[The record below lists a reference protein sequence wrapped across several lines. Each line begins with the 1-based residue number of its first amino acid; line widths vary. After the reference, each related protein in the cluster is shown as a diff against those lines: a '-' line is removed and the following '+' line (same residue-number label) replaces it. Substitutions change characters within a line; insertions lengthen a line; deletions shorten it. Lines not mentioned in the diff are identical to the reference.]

1 MRDAVLIVDD
11 VELNRGILCEM
22 LEGEYRTLEAQDG
35 IEALEAME
43 AHRDEIAVVL
53 LDLMMPRMGGLE
65 VLETMAQQHL
75 LDRFPALIITGET
88 SPEMEDRCLA
98 SGAYDFIKKPFQPS
112 LVLRRTRNA
121 AALFTYKNHLEE
133 QVALQTAQLTRQ
145 AEALRAKNAQLRE
158 MNEMTIEL
166 LSDIIEARNLE
177 SGTHVQRVRAFTRIL
192 GLRLMERFPE
202 YGLDRNQVEVIA
214 LASMMHDVGK
224 IMISDAIL
232 LKPGKLTPE
241 EFDIIKQHTVL
252 GCEVLDHTSYMW
264 EEDYYRCCL
273 QICRSHHEKFD
284 GRGYPEGLAGD
295 SIPIAAQIVSIADC
309 YDALTNERVY
319 KKAFSP
325 EKSYEMLMGGECG
338 VFNPKLMQ
346 CLEDCR
352 EKFEAEVRKK
362 EKAANIYAALSGG
375 KVDEG

>member
-241 EFDIIKQHTVL
+241 EFDIIKQHTIL

-325 EKSYEMLMGGECG
+325 ERSYEMLMGGECG

-375 KVDEG
+375 KADEG

>member
-1 MRDAVLIVDD
+1 MRDTVLIVDD

-22 LEGEYRTLEAQDG
+22 LEGKYRTLEAQDG
-35 IEALEAME
+35 IEAMEAME
-43 AHRDEIAVVL
+43 AHRDELAVVL
-53 LDLMMPRMGGLE
+53 LDLIMPRMGGLE

-75 LDRFPALIITGET
+75 LDRFPVLIITGET
-88 SPEMEDRCLA
+88 SPEIEDRCLA

-166 LSDIIEARNLE
+166 LSDIIEARTLE

-352 EKFEAEVRKK
+352 EEFEAQVRQK

-375 KVDEG
+375 KADEG

>member
-65 VLETMAQQHL
+65 VLETMARQHL
-75 LDRFPALIITGET
+75 LDRFPVLIITGET
-88 SPEMEDRCLA
+88 SPEIEDRCLA

-192 GLRLMERFPE
+192 GLRLMERCPE
-202 YGLDRNQVEVIA
+202 YGLDRQTVDVIA

-241 EFDIIKQHTVL
+241 EFDTIKQHTIL

-264 EEDYYRCCL
+264 EEDYYRYCL
-273 QICRSHHEKFD
+273 QICRYHHEKYD
-284 GRGYPEGLAGD
+284 GRGYPEGLRGD
-295 SIPIAAQIVSIADC
+295 GIPIAAQIVSIADC

-325 EKSYEMLMGGECG
+325 ETSYEMMMGGECG
-338 VFNPKLMQ
+338 VFNPKLMH

-352 EKFEAEVRKK
+352 AEFEAQVRNK
-362 EKAANIYAALSGG
+362 ENTAKIYTVLPNGKAE
-375 KVDEG
+375 DT

>member
-1 MRDAVLIVDD
+1 MRDIVLVVED
-11 VELNRGILCEM
+11 VELNRGILCDM
-22 LEGEYRTLEAQDG
+22 LEEDYRTVEACDG
-35 IEALEAME
+35 IEALNAMAE
-43 AHRDEIAVVL
+43 YVDEIAVVL
-53 LDLMMPRMGGLE
+53 LDLVMPRLGGLE
-65 VLETMAQQHL
+65 VLETMREQRL
-75 LDRFPALIITGET
+75 LDRFPVLIITGET
-88 SPEMEDRCLA
+88 SPEIEDKCLA
-98 SGAYDFIKKPFQPS
+98 FGAYDFIKKPFQPPLVRRRVKNAES
-112 LVLRRTRNA
+112 L
-121 AALFTYKNHLEE
+121 FSYKNHLEE
-133 QVALQTAQLTRQ
+133 RVAEQTAQLTQQ
-145 AEALRAKNAQLRE
+145 AETLRAKNKQLRE

-192 GLRLMERFPE
+192 GLRLMERCPE
-202 YGLDRNQVEVIA
+202 YGLDRQTVDVIA

-241 EFDIIKQHTVL
+241 EFDAIKRHTIL

>member
-1 MRDAVLIVDD
+1 MRDAVLIVED
-11 VELNRGILCEM
+11 VELNRGILCDM
-22 LEGEYRTLEAQDG
+22 LEGEYRTLEARDG
-35 IEALEAME
+35 IEALEVMA

-53 LDLMMPRMGGLE
+53 LDLMMPRLGGLD
-65 VLETMAQQHL
+65 VLEAMAEQRL
-75 LDRFPALIITGET
+75 LDRFPVLIITGET

-112 LVLRRTRNA
+112 LVLRRTKNA
-121 AALFTYKNHLEE
+121 EALFTYKNRLEE
-133 QVALQTAQLTRQ
+133 QVTLQTAQLTQQ
-145 AEALRAKNAQLRE
+145 AEALRVKNAQLRE

-192 GLRLMERFPE
+192 GLRLMEKYPE
-202 YGLDRNQVEVIA
+202 YGLDRKTVDVIA

-241 EFDIIKQHTVL
+241 EFDTIKQHTIL
-252 GCEVLDHTSYMW
+252 GCEVLEHTSYMW
-264 EEDYYRCCL
+264 EEDYYRYCL
-273 QICRSHHEKFD
+273 QICRYHHEKYD
-284 GRGYPEGLAGD
+284 GRGYPEGLRGD
-295 SIPIAAQIVSIADC
+295 GIPIAAQIVSIADC

-325 EKSYEMLMGGECG
+325 ETSYEMMMGGECG
-338 VFNPKLMQ
+338 VFNPKLMH

-352 EKFEAEVRKK
+352 AEFEAQVRNK
-362 EKAANIYAALSGG
+362 ENTAKIYTVLPNGKAE
-375 KVDEG
+375 DT

>member
-375 KVDEG
+375 KADEG